1 MSRAFVKEGDGDDP
15 GTLPERRISEHPN
28 LVTARGLRLIEEEV
42 SALESAFAV
51 ARLAEDRAA
60 IARLSRD
67 LRYWTARRASA
78 QLAPAPA
85 DAETVA
91 FGVRVTLE
99 TADGEQRSYRLVGED
114 ESDPAAGRISWFAPI
129 ARALA
134 GRAVGD
140 VVAGPRGELE
150 ILAIDP
156 TPEA

>member
-15 GTLPERRISEHPN
+15 GALPERRISEHPN
-28 LVTARGLRLIEEEV
+28 MVTARGLRLIEAQV
-42 SALESAFAV
+42 ATLEAAFAAARV
-51 ARLAEDRAA
+51 ADDRAA

-78 QLAPAPA
+78 QLAPAPG

-91 FGVRVTLE
+91 FGVQVTLA
-99 TADGEQRSYRLVGED
+99 TADGEQRRYRLVGED
-114 ESDPAAGRISWFAPI
+114 EADPAEGRISWFAPI

-134 GRAVGD
+134 GRSVGD